1 MRPINTQS
9 NSNKMKFSKALLAA
23 FLGAL
28 IAMAA
33 MFFVKL
39 GVFTSIISSLSSTK
53 SETATTVKPN
63 SVLYMKLDYEIP
75 DRSNEDDFSSIDFA
89 TMETKDATGLNTI
102 LRNIEYAMTD
112 PNIKGIYLE
121 LSSIPTSEFSN
132 LWWNMTVATDRP
144 RY

>member
-121 LSSIPTSEFSN
+121 LSSIPTS
-132 LWWNMTVATDRP
+132 TATLQELRNKLV
-144 RY
+144 